1 MGYPKLIQF
10 QRMLADIKDDWGT
23 GTFMATLYRA
33 TKEKRRYNRWVANET
48 MEDFALRFTAHRARR
63 WSYARVANTAIGS
76 ISFLALEAI
85 GGAITLTYGFDIAIT
100 AIMLV
105 GAFLFLTAFPISY
118 YAARYSVD
126 IDLLTRGAGFGY
138 IGSTITSLIYAT
150 FTFIF
155 FALEAAILALA
166 LEYFFKIPLV
176 LGYLL
181 SAVVVIPLVINGFSK
196 ISAFQAWTQP
206 LWVMLHITP
215 FIILAFVGYDLE
227 GWSQFEGNAAH
238 DETGASKL
246 IMLGAA
252 SGVIFS
258 LIAQVGEQ
266 VDYLRFLPEPKT
278 KSDKRK
284 WWTALIF
291 AGPGWSLLG
300 MLKMLAGSY
309 LVTLAIASGVPDE
322 HATDPTRMYET
333 AFSMTINSPWA
344 VLLLTSIFVI
354 LSQLKINVTN
364 AYAGSIA
371 WSNFF
376 SRLTHAHPGR
386 VVWLVFNVAIAV
398 MLMELGV
405 FGALE
410 ATLALYSHVALAWIG
425 ALVADL
431 VVNKPLGF
439 SPPGIEFRR
448 AHLYDFNPVG
458 IVSMASACVVS
469 LVAFSGVFGDVFQAT
484 SSFIALGTSFVLA
497 PVIAWATAGRYYIAR
512 PAPSLGV
519 SSATCIVCQYS
530 FDAQDIATC
539 PFHEGSICSLCCTL
553 ESNCRDVCKPHAR
566 VASVTSDMLNR
577 AFPATIAAALMSRM
591 SRFIIVTAVLSTVF
605 GSLLLAIRGF
615 RYAENFDAILYVIF
629 SMVLIV
635 IGIVVWMYLLI
646 SESQHQARGEAE
658 KQTER
663 LLFEVRAHERT
674 DIELQLAKE
683 KAEAAN
689 LAKTRYMTGLSHE
702 LRTPLNSI
710 YGFAQILEKDE
721 DIPDRRRHSI
731 TTIRRSSE
739 HLAGLIEG
747 LLDIARIEAGRLKV
761 SRDRIN
767 LRVFLQ
773 QVSSIFEEAARKK
786 GLVFIMQI
794 SENLPLWV
802 TFDEKRFRQILIN
815 LLSNAIR
822 YTDHG
827 SVSLT
832 INYRNE
838 VAVIDVRDTGI
849 GISEEEKSRV
859 WEPFERGQRV
869 QTSGSGLGLTITKLL
884 VEILGGEIELESTV
898 GSGSLFRV
906 RVMLPALPVG
916 SEQTPPLSAG
926 ETRQAAVTGVVG
938 PRRTLLVVDDD
949 PNHLDLID
957 SYLSPM
963 GFAVLSASNAET
975 ALMMLA
981 DITPDMFILDI
992 DLPGQDGWS
1001 LAEALRKGA
1010 HPSTPIV
1017 VISGHA
1023 MDARQPS
1030 PDIAL
1035 CDAFIAKPYNL
1046 DDLRVRIGEILRLEF
1061 VFKESLPPK
1070 TPRKSKLTESER
1082 LELIELAH
1090 NGMARV
1096 LTDRIAELAEQ
1107 GSLRGPMLARLNKM
1121 ASVFDLP
1128 GIADV
1133 LEEAGN
1139 VTH

>member
-1 MGYPKLIQF
+1 
-10 QRMLADIKDDWGT
+10 
-23 GTFMATLYRA
+23 MATLYRA

-63 WSYARVANTAIGS
+63 WSCARVANTAIGS

-166 LEYFFKIPLV
+166 MEYFFGVPLV
-176 LGYLL
+176 LGYLV

-206 LWVMLHITP
+206 LWVLLHITP
-215 FIILAFVGYDLE
+215 FVILAFVGYDIE
-227 GWSQFEGNAAH
+227 GWSSFEGNVQH
-238 DETGASKL
+238 DGSNAGKL

-266 VDYLRFLPEPKT
+266 VDYLRFLPTPKNA
-278 KSDKRK
+278 SEKRR
-284 WWTALIF
+284 WWAALIA
-291 AGPGWSLLG
+291 AGPGWSVLG
-300 MLKMLAGSY
+300 MIKMLAGSY
-309 LVTLAIASGVPDE
+309 LAMLAIASGVPTA
-322 HATDPTRMYET
+322 HASDPTRMYET
-333 AFSMTINSPWA
+333 AFSMTINSPLA
-344 VLLLTSIFVI
+344 VLVLTSTFVI

-386 VVWLVFNVAIAV
+386 VVWLVFNVGIAV

-439 SPPGIEFRR
+439 SPRGIEFRR

-458 IVSMASACVVS
+458 IGAMASACLLS
-469 LVAFSGVFGDVFQAT
+469 LSAYGGLFGELPKAL
-484 SSFIALGTSFVLA
+484 SSFIALGSSFFLA
-497 PVIAWATAGRYYIAR
+497 PIIAWGTAGRYYIAR
-512 PAPSLGV
+512 PVPALETSDN
-519 SSATCIVCQYS
+519 TCIVCAYS
-530 FDAQDIATC
+530 FDTEDMTHC
-539 PFHEGSICSLCCTL
+539 PFHEGPICSLCCTL
-553 ESNCRDVCKPHAR
+553 DSTCRDMCKPHAR
-566 VASVTSDMLNR
+566 VENVTR
-577 AFPATIAAALMSRM
+577 ATLARALPEPMVKALMSRM
-591 SRFIIVTAVLSTVF
+591 SRFIIAT
-605 GSLLLAIRGF
+605 SLLGAAFGGLLLFVRGL
-615 RYAENFDAILYVIF
+615 RSAENFDAVLWVIF
-629 SMVLIV
+629 SMILIV

-646 SESQHQARGEAE
+646 SESQHQARGEAK
-658 KQTER
+658 KQNER

-674 DIELQLAKE
+674 DQELQQAKE

-710 YGFAQILEKDE
+710 YGFAQILEKDD
-721 DIPDRRRHSI
+721 DIPARRRNSI

-747 LLDIARIEAGRLKV
+747 LLDISRIEAGHLQV

-767 LRVFLQ
+767 LRLFLH
-773 QVSSIFEEAARKK
+773 QVSSIFEEAAREKN
-786 GLVFIMQI
+786 LVFSMET
-794 SENLPLWV
+794 SEHLPLWV
-802 TFDEKRFRQILIN
+802 TFDEKRLRQIFIN

-822 YTDHG
+822 YTDEG
-827 SVSLT
+827 SVDLR
-832 INYRNE
+832 IKYRNE
-838 VAVIDVRDTGI
+838 VAVIEIRDTGV
-849 GISEEEKSRV
+849 GIAKADRDRI

-869 QTSGSGLGLTITKLL
+869 QAAGSGLGLTITKLL
-884 VEILGGEIELESTV
+884 VEILGGDIELESTV
-898 GSGSLFRV
+898 GQGSLFRV
-906 RVMLPALPVG
+906 RFMLPALPVG
-916 SEQTPPLSAG
+916 SEQTPPLSSG
-926 ETRQAAVTGVVG
+926 ETGTRAISGVVG
-938 PRRTLLVVDDD
+938 ARRILLVVDDD
-949 PNHLDLID
+949 LNHLALVD
-957 SYLSPM
+957 SFLSPL
-963 GFAVLSASNAET
+963 GFAVLTATNAEQ
-975 ALMMLA
+975 ALSMLD
-981 DITPDMFILDI
+981 DITPDLFILDI
-992 DLPGQDGWS
+992 DLPGQDGWE
-1001 LAEALRKGA
+1001 LAEGLRRGA
-1010 HPSTPIV
+1010 HRSTPIIM
-1017 VISGHA
+1017 ISGHA
-1023 MDARQPS
+1023 MDGKRPS
-1030 PDIAL
+1030 PELAL

-1046 DDLRVRIGEILRLEF
+1046 DDLLVRISEILRIEL
-1061 VFKESLPPK
+1061 VFKDAGPLKVKPHVQLSEA
-1070 TPRKSKLTESER
+1070 ER
-1082 LELIELAH
+1082 LELIELAR
-1090 NGMARV
+1090 NGMARI
-1096 LTDRIAELAEQ
+1096 LTDRISELAEQ
-1107 GSLRGPMLARLNKM
+1107 GSLRGPMLVRLSKM

-1139 VTH
+1139 VTP

>member
-1 MGYPKLIQF
+1 
-10 QRMLADIKDDWGT
+10 
-23 GTFMATLYRA
+23 MATLYRA

-63 WSYARVANTAIGS
+63 WSYSRVANTAIGS

-85 GGAITLTYGFDIAIT
+85 GGAITLTYGFDIAIA
-100 AIMLV
+100 AIMIV

-138 IGSTITSLIYAT
+138 IGSTITSLIYAS

-166 LEYFFKIPLV
+166 LEYFFSIPLV
-176 LGYLL
+176 FGYLI
-181 SAVVVIPLVINGFSK
+181 SAIIVIPLVINGFSK
-196 ISAFQAWTQP
+196 ISTFQAWTQP
-206 LWVMLHITP
+206 LWVILHITP
-215 FIILAFVGYDLE
+215 FVILAFVGYDLQ
-227 GWSQFEGNAAH
+227 GWSEFEGNIGTQEAEA
-238 DETGASKL
+238 GKL

-266 VDYLRFLPEPKT
+266 VDYLRFLPDPKT
-278 KSDKRK
+278 PADKRR
-284 WWTALIF
+284 WWTALIL

-309 LVTLAIASGVPDE
+309 LVTLAIANGVPNED
-322 HATDPTRMYET
+322 ATDPTRMYET
-333 AFSMTINSPWA
+333 VFSLTINSPLA
-344 VLLLTSIFVI
+344 VLLLTSVFVI

-386 VVWLVFNVAIAV
+386 VVWLIFNVAIAV
-398 MLMELGV
+398 ILMELGV

-431 VVNKPLGF
+431 IVNKPLGF

-458 IVSMASACVVS
+458 IVSMAFACVVS
-469 LVAFSGVFGDVFQAT
+469 LLAFAGLFGDLAQAM
-484 SSFIALGTSFVLA
+484 SSFIALGSSFVLA
-497 PVIAWATAGRYYIAR
+497 PIIAWGTAGKYYIAR
-512 PAPSLGV
+512 PAPVLAED
-519 SSATCIVCQYS
+519 SATCIVCEYE
-530 FDAQDIATC
+530 FDAEDMTNC

-553 ESNCRDVCKPHAR
+553 DSNCRDVCKPHAR
-566 VASVTSDMLNR
+566 AGNVTREVLLRNL
-577 AFPATIAAALMSRM
+577 PATMATALMSRM
-591 SRFIIVTAVLSTVF
+591 SRFILVTSLLGAAF
-605 GSLLLAIRGF
+605 GSLLIAIRGF

-646 SESQHQARGEAE
+646 SESQDQARGEAE

-674 DIELQLAKE
+674 DKELQQAKE

-710 YGFAQILEKDE
+710 YGFAQILEMDD

-747 LLDIARIEAGRLKV
+747 LLDISRIEAGRLEL

-767 LRVFLQ
+767 LRLFLQ
-773 QVSSIFEEAARKK
+773 QVSSIFEVEAREK
-786 GLVFIMQI
+786 GLVFQMTT
-794 SENLPLWV
+794 SEHLPLWV
-802 TFDEKRFRQILIN
+802 TFDEKRLRQIFIN

-827 SVSLT
+827 SVNLNIT
-832 INYRNE
+832 YRNE
-838 VAVIDVRDTGI
+838 VALIEIRDTGI
-849 GISEEEKSRV
+849 GISQTEQDRV
-859 WEPFERGQRV
+859 WDPFERGKRV
-869 QTSGSGLGLTITKLL
+869 KTTGSGLGLTITKLL

-898 GSGSLFRV
+898 GQGSTFRV

-916 SEQTPPLSAG
+916 TQQNPSLSASDIAP
-926 ETRQAAVTGVVG
+926 QAISGVLG
-938 PRRTLLVVDDD
+938 SRKTLLVVDDD
-949 PNHLDLID
+949 PNHLNLVD
-957 SYLSPM
+957 SYFAPL
-963 GFAVLSASNAET
+963 GFAVLTASDAEH
-975 ALMMLA
+975 ALLMLD
-981 DITPDMFILDI
+981 DITPDLFILDI

-1001 LAEALRKGA
+1001 LAAQLRKGG
-1010 HPSTPIV
+1010 HRSTPIIM
-1017 VISGHA
+1017 ISGHA
-1023 MDARQPS
+1023 MDAVRPS
-1030 PDIAL
+1030 TDIAL

-1046 DDLRVRIGEILRLEF
+1046 DDLLTRIAEILRLEL
-1061 VFKESLPPK
+1061 VFKNTTPVK
-1070 TPRKSKLTESER
+1070 TPRRSSLSDGER
-1082 LELIELAH
+1082 RELIELAR
-1090 NGMARV
+1090 NGMARL

-1107 GSLRGPMLARLNKM
+1107 GSLRGPMLVRLNKM

-1133 LEEAGN
+1133 LEEVSDAP
-1139 VTH
+1139 H

>member
-1 MGYPKLIQF
+1 
-10 QRMLADIKDDWGT
+10 
-23 GTFMATLYRA
+23 MATLYRA

-48 MEDFALRFTAHRARR
+48 MEDFALRFTARRARR

-85 GGAITLTYGFDIAIT
+85 GGALTLTYGFDIAIM

-166 LEYFFKIPLV
+166 LEYCFGIPLV
-176 LGYLL
+176 LGYLI
-181 SAVVVIPLVINGFSK
+181 SALVVIPLVINGFSK

-206 LWVMLHITP
+206 LWVVLHITP
-215 FIILAFVGYDLE
+215 FIILAFVGYDFE
-227 GWSQFEGNAAH
+227 GWSSFEGNVTQPESNA
-238 DETGASKL
+238 GKL

-278 KSDKRK
+278 RADKRR
-284 WWTALIF
+284 WWTALMI
-291 AGPGWSLLG
+291 AGPGWSVLG

-309 LVTLAIASGVPDE
+309 LMTLAIAHGVSPTE
-322 HATDPTRMYET
+322 ATDPTRMYET
-333 AFSMTINSPWA
+333 VFSQTINSPLL
-344 VLLLTSIFVI
+344 VLLLTSTFVI

-386 VVWLVFNVAIAV
+386 VVWLVFNVGIAV

-410 ATLALYSHVALAWIG
+410 STLALYSHVALAWIG

-431 VVNKPLGF
+431 VVNKPLGY

-448 AHLYDFNPVG
+448 AHLYDINPVG
-458 IVSMASACVVS
+458 IGAMATACVLS
-469 LVAFSGVFGDVFQAT
+469 LLSYGGLFGQLPEAM
-484 SSFIALGTSFVLA
+484 SSFIALGSSFVLA
-497 PVIAWATAGRYYIAR
+497 PVIAWATQGRYYIAR
-512 PAPSLGV
+512 PVPNLHQTEQ
-519 SSATCIVCQYS
+519 TCIVCEYT
-530 FDAQDIATC
+530 FDAEDMTNC
-539 PFHEGSICSLCCTL
+539 PFHEGPICSLCCTL
-553 ESNCRDVCKPHAR
+553 DSNCRDACKPHAR
-566 VASVTSDMLNR
+566 LADTSRNFLHQVFPKPVAQ
-577 AFPATIAAALMSRM
+577 ALMSRM
-591 SRFIIVTAVLSTVF
+591 SRFILVTSLIGATF
-605 GSLLLAIRGF
+605 GGLLLSVRGF
-615 RYAENFDAILYVIF
+615 KYAENFDAILWVIF

-646 SESQHQARGEAE
+646 SESQHQARDEAE

-674 DIELQLAKE
+674 DLELQRAKE

-710 YGFAQILEKDE
+710 YGFAQILENA
-721 DIPDRRRHSI
+721 PDLPTRRRNSI

-747 LLDIARIEAGRLKV
+747 LLDISRIEAGRLEI

-767 LRVFLQ
+767 LRLFLQ
-773 QVSSIFEEAARKK
+773 QVASIFDEAAREK
-786 GLVFIMQI
+786 GLTFSMTT
-794 SENLPLWV
+794 SDHLPLWI
-802 TFDEKRFRQILIN
+802 TFDEKRLRQIIIN

-822 YTDHG
+822 YTEHG
-827 SVSLT
+827 SVSLS

-838 VAVIDVRDTGI
+838 VAIIEVCDTGI
-849 GISEEEKSRV
+849 GIAPEDRTRI
-859 WEPFERGQRV
+859 WDPFERGRGALP
-869 QTSGSGLGLTITKLL
+869 SGSGLGLTITKLL
-884 VEILGGEIELESTV
+884 VEILGGDIELESEV
-898 GSGSLFRV
+898 GGGSTFRI
-906 RVMLPALPVG
+906 RLMLPSVPVDTQHA
-916 SEQTPPLSAG
+916 STAPMA
-926 ETRQAAVTGVVG
+926 ETRNLSI
-938 PRRTLLVVDDD
+938 RRVEGSRKTLLVVDDD
-949 PNHLDLID
+949 LNHLALVDNF
-957 SYLSPM
+957 LSPL
-963 GFAVLSASNAET
+963 GFAVLTASNAEQ
-975 ALMMLA
+975 ALYMLD
-981 DITPDMFILDI
+981 DIKPDLFILDI
-992 DLPGQDGWS
+992 DLPGQDGWT
-1001 LAEALRKGA
+1001 LAAKLRKGA
-1010 HPSTPIV
+1010 HRSTPIV
-1017 VISGHA
+1017 MISGHA
-1023 MDARQPS
+1023 MDEQRRKPEV
-1030 PDIAL
+1030 AL
-1035 CDAFIAKPYNL
+1035 SDAFLAKPYNL
-1046 DDLRVRIGEILRLEF
+1046 DDLLARMAQMLHLKLILDDATPPQTARVSALSDADRAD
-1061 VFKESLPPK
+1061 
-1070 TPRKSKLTESER
+1070 
-1082 LELIELAH
+1082 LIALAR
-1090 NGMARV
+1090 NGMAKA
-1096 LTDRIAELAEQ
+1096 LTDRIAELAEE
-1107 GSLRGPMLARLNKM
+1107 GSLRGPMLVRLNKM
-1121 ASVFDLP
+1121 TSVFDLP
-1128 GIADV
+1128 GVVDV
-1133 LEEAGN
+1133 LEEARN
-1139 VTH
+1139 ATL

>member
-1 MGYPKLIQF
+1 
-10 QRMLADIKDDWGT
+10 
-23 GTFMATLYRA
+23 MATLHRA

-85 GGAITLTYGFDIAIT
+85 GGALTLTYGFDIAIA

-166 LEYFFKIPLV
+166 LEYCFGIPLV

-181 SAVVVIPLVINGFSK
+181 SAVVVIPLVVNGFSK

-206 LWVMLHITP
+206 LWVILHITP
-215 FIILAFVGYDLE
+215 FIILAFVGYDLNT
-227 GWSQFEGNAAH
+227 WASFEGHTAPEAA
-238 DETGASKL
+238 GGKL
-246 IMLGAA
+246 VMLAAA

-266 VDYLRFLPEPKT
+266 VDYLRFLPTPKT
-278 KSDKRK
+278 AADRRR
-284 WWTALIF
+284 WWAALLV
-291 AGPGWSLLG
+291 AGPGWSVLG

-309 LVTLAIASGVPDE
+309 LVTLAIAHGVPSE
-322 HATDPTRMYET
+322 QATDPTRMYET
-333 AFSMTINSPWA
+333 VFSLTINSPLL
-344 VLLLTSIFVI
+344 VLFLTSTFVI

-386 VVWLVFNVAIAV
+386 VVWLVFNVCIAV

-431 VVNKPLGF
+431 VINKPLGF

-458 IVSMASACVVS
+458 IGAMATACILS
-469 LVAFSGVFGDVFQAT
+469 LTAYGGVFGPGIAAA
-484 SSFIALGTSFVLA
+484 SSFVALGSSFLLA
-497 PVIAWATAGRYYIAR
+497 PVIAWITKGKYYIAR
-512 PAPSLGV
+512 PAPVL
-519 SSATCIVCQYS
+519 A
-530 FDAQDIATC
+530 AQDTTCTVCAYRFDTEDMTHC
-539 PFHEGSICSLCCTL
+539 PFHEGPICSLCCTL
-553 ESNCRDVCKPHAR
+553 DSNCRDVCKPHAR
-566 VASVTSDMLNR
+566 AANMTRDTLEHLFPTPVAQG
-577 AFPATIAAALMSRM
+577 LMSKM
-591 SRFIIVTAVLSTVF
+591 SRFVIAT
-605 GSLLLAIRGF
+605 SLLGAAFGGLLLLVRGF
-615 RYAENFDAILYVIF
+615 RAAENFDAALWVIF

-646 SESQHQARGEAE
+646 SESQHNARDEAE

-674 DIELQLAKE
+674 DKELQAAKE

-710 YGFAQILEKDE
+710 YGFAQILEKDA
-721 DIPDRRRHSI
+721 DIPAGRRNAI

-747 LLDIARIEAGRLKV
+747 LLDISRIEAGHLKI

-767 LRVFLQ
+767 LRLFLQ
-773 QVSSIFEEAARKK
+773 QVSSIFEEAAREK
-786 GLVFIMQI
+786 GLTFTMQT
-794 SENLPLWV
+794 SNHLPLWV
-802 TFDEKRFRQILIN
+802 TFDEKRLRQIIIN

-822 YTDHG
+822 YTERG
-827 SVSLT
+827 SVEMRIT
-832 INYRNE
+832 YRNE
-838 VAVIDVRDTGI
+838 VAVIEVEDSGI
-849 GISEEEKSRV
+849 GIAESDRARI
-859 WEPFERGQRV
+859 WEPFERGKRV
-869 QTSGSGLGLTITKLL
+869 QASGSGLGLTITKLL
-884 VEILGGEIELESTV
+884 VEILGGEIALESRV
-898 GSGSLFRV
+898 GQGSLFRV
-906 RVMLPALPVG
+906 RVMLPAIPVG
-916 SEQTPPLSAG
+916 REETPALTTN
-926 ETRQAAVTGVVG
+926 ETGSQSISGIMGARK
-938 PRRTLLVVDDD
+938 TLMVVDDD
-949 PNHLDLID
+949 LNHLTLVD
-957 SYLSPM
+957 SFLSPL
-963 GFAVLSASNAET
+963 GFAVLSASNAEL
-975 ALMMLA
+975 ACSMLD
-981 DITPDMFILDI
+981 DITPDLFILDI
-992 DLPGQDGWS
+992 DLPGQDGW
-1001 LAEALRKGA
+1001 AFAQQLRRGA
-1010 HPSTPIV
+1010 HRSTPIIM
-1017 VISGHA
+1017 ISGHA
-1023 MDARQPS
+1023 MDGQRPS
-1030 PDIAL
+1030 AEIAL
-1035 CDAFIAKPYNL
+1035 SDAFIAKPYSL
-1046 DDLRVRIGEILRLEF
+1046 DDLLVRICEML
-1061 VFKESLPPK
+1061 
-1070 TPRKSKLTESER
+1070 R
-1082 LELIELAH
+1082 LELIYRATAPQVAGRISELSEEDRRDLIELAR
-1090 NGMARV
+1090 NGMARM
-1096 LTDRIAELAEQ
+1096 LTDRIAELAAE
-1107 GSLRGPMLARLNKM
+1107 GSLRGPMLLRLNKM

-1139 VTH
+1139 VVH